1 MITLKSIGIAILLL
15 GLAQDFLSVPV
26 FVRGEDQ
33 TPDRTSRDRRTICLY
48 LCSSKKNEP
57 FRKGTS
63 FDRCFRECSLK
74 KRKDS
79 GESLSSVEIKED
91 LNFPMTRS
99 RRDTKHSLPGC
110 PKIDTKHEGLGYIVE
125 KDMISVD
132 FKKMKPNLTVEWEPE
147 RKNGYNW
154 TSYGLLYHGLKVD
167 QLACVIVPKDHY
179 KDPYRRDKLQWIIAD
194 GEGAWKY
201 PDPIILVIF
210 TYPGFYPR
218 LRLEKY
224 APDPP
229 EPPPLPPTSEGGSHT
244 KIVAAAVGLFAGL
257 VLLLVIVVAYRK
269 RVSVCQTFSRGN
281 RSVLENVKI
290 NNSCCVGNRSVLEN
304 VKINNSCCV
313 DDDEANGNVQ
323 LLPVIMN
330 NLQQSGPERFYACY
344 YPESDE
350 FQKLVASV
358 VNFFRMNGYMV
369 VMDVMS
375 CSEMANLGPERWAEQ
390 QIKKASKVLV
400 FLSPR
405 LLRLCGAEEDETQYS
420 SQEHKRVWYEV
431 SLLRSIYSHTHSA
444 ARMVCITLPPSKAA
458 IDPQDFPLWA
468 ELRYRWPEDKRR
480 ILNRLNDRPR
490 IQPL

>member
-1 MITLKSIGIAILLL
+1 MITLTSTGIAILLL
-15 GLAQDFLSVPV
+15 GLAQDFLSVPL

-33 TPDRTSRDRRTICLY
+33 TPDRTSRDRRAICHY
-48 LCSSKKNEP
+48 LCSSKRNEP

-99 RRDTKHSLPGC
+99 RRDTKNSLPGC
-110 PKIDTKHEGLGYIVE
+110 PNIDTKHEGLGYILE

-167 QLACVIVPKDHY
+167 QPACIIVPKDRY

-201 PDPIILVIF
+201 PDPIVLVIF
-210 TYPGFYPR
+210 TYPGSYPR

-229 EPPPLPPTSEGGSHT
+229 EPSPLPPTSEGGSHT
-244 KIVAAAVGLFAGL
+244 KIIAAAVGLFAGL
-257 VLLLVIVVAYRK
+257 VLLFVIVMVYRK
-269 RVSVCQTFSRGN
+269 RVSVCQTFSR
-281 RSVLENVKI
+281 
-290 NNSCCVGNRSVLEN
+290 
-304 VKINNSCCV
+304 

-375 CSEMANLGPERWAEQ
+375 CSEMVNLGPERWAEQ

-444 ARMVCITLPPSKAA
+444 ARMVCITLPQSEAA

-480 ILNRLNDRPR
+480 ILNRLNDRPV

>member
-1 MITLKSIGIAILLL
+1 MITLTSTGIAILLL
-15 GLAQDFLSVPV
+15 GLAQDFLSVPL

-33 TPDRTSRDRRTICLY
+33 TPDRTSRDRRSICHY
-48 LCSSKKNEP
+48 LCSSRINEP

-63 FDRCFRECSLK
+63 FDQCFRECSLK

-79 GESLSSVEIKED
+79 GESLSAVEKKDD
-91 LNFPMTRS
+91 LNFPKTRS
-99 RRDTKHSLPGC
+99 RRETKNSYEDC
-110 PKIDTKHEGLGYIVE
+110 PSNKHFPFGYIVE
-125 KDMISVD
+125 KDKISVD

-147 RKNGYNW
+147 HQNFYNW
-154 TSYGLLYHGLKVD
+154 TSYGLLYHGLKMD
-167 QLACVIVPKDHY
+167 QRHACIIVPKDHY

-194 GEGAWKY
+194 GEGPWKY
-201 PDPIILVIF
+201 PEPIVLVIF
-210 TYPGFYPR
+210 TYPGLYHSLP
-218 LRLEKY
+218 LEKY

-229 EPPPLPPTSEGGSHT
+229 EPPTPPPTSKEGSHT
-244 KIVAAAVGLFAGL
+244 KIIAAAAGLFAGL
-257 VLLLVIVVAYRK
+257 MLLFVIVVAYRK
-269 RVSVCQTFSRGN
+269 RVNVCQTFSRGN
-281 RSVLENVKI
+281 RNILENVRI
-290 NNSCCVGNRSVLEN
+290 NNP
-304 VKINNSCCV
+304 CCV
-313 DDDEANGNVQ
+313 DDDETNGNLQ
-323 LLPVIMN
+323 LLPVIRN